1 MPTRAN
7 ARTSRWRGAGEPELP
22 AADSG
27 VTYSAA
33 MKVEEIRPGVFSAT
47 LTVHELSVLLAG
59 ARMSLSLME
68 SAPDTATARAR
79 TALESV
85 LAAFDSALAPA
96 TQSPGEE
103 PQA

>member
-1 MPTRAN
+1 M
-7 ARTSRWRGAGEPELP
+7 
-22 AADSG
+22 
-27 VTYSAA
+27 TYSAA

-47 LTVHELSVLLAG
+47 LTAHELSVLLAG

-68 SAPDTATARAR
+68 SAPDGATERAR

-85 LAAFDSALAPA
+85 LSGFDAALARTRSA
-96 TQSPGEE
+96 GEE